1 MVALSLYAG
10 VGFGVALDRMN
21 IPEVGVE
28 SDPYVIATRDAAGM
42 ITIGRD
48 VWDWALDLSMRLHY
62 RLLTAGPPCQPFS
75 HVGKREGRAHLPQL
89 VNLIAHIRDGE
100 LYADELRTFAKQR
113 YGLDERSV
121 LVLLPLYVILRD
133 KPEAVVL
140 EQVPFVLP
148 IWEAYAEALRLNGY
162 NVWTGVLQAE
172 AYGVPQTRRRAILL
186 ANRHRQVYPPAPTH
200 SRYHVR
206 APGRLDP
213 GVKPWVSMADALGF
227 PEGVVGF
234 PRKADGRDEGFEVDG
249 TMYRSR
255 DFRVT
260 SRPAWGVTSKTRSW
274 KRWGFTDRPALT
286 VVGHGSVSRGP
297 TGQKRAIMNAV
308 EEERF
313 ILREPFTL
321 ETARKGA
328 PHGYI
333 ARGEVASIRDHYHSE
348 AVNFAIPEGAVLQTF
363 PDNFPWRG
371 NKNRQWETI
380 GNAVPP
386 LLAEHLIRAVL

>member
-1 MVALSLYAG
+1 MTGLSLYAG

-28 SDPYVIATRDAAGM
+28 ADPDVIATRDAAGM

-48 VWDWALDLSMRLHY
+48 VWDWVDLGMKMHY
-62 RLLTAGPPCQPFS
+62 ELLTAGPPCQPFS
-75 HVGKREGRAHLPQL
+75 RVGRGEGRSHLGTLQSYIWRIGEREIETWDL
-89 VNLIAHIRDGE
+89 RGIAKRD
-100 LYADELRTFAKQR
+100 
-113 YGLDERSV
+113 GLDERSI
-121 LVLLPLYVILRD
+121 LVTLPLFVILRD
-133 KPEAVVL
+133 MPRSIVL

-148 IWEAYAEALRLNGY
+148 IWESYAEVLRMRGY
-162 NVWTGVLQAE
+162 HVWTGTVSAE

-186 ANRHRQVYPPAPTH
+186 ANLDRPVYPPAPTH

-206 APGRLDP
+206 SPERLDP

-234 PRKADGRDEGFEVDG
+234 PRRYDGRDAGVQMDG
-249 TMYRSR
+249 GLYRAR

-260 SRPAWGVTSKTRSW
+260 ERPAWGVTSKTRSW
-274 KRWGFTDRPALT
+274 KRWGFTDRPAMT
-286 VVGHGSVSRGP
+286 VLGHGSVSRGP
-297 TGQKRAIMNAV
+297 TGQKRGIMNAI
-308 EEERF
+308 EAETF

-321 ETARKGA
+321 ESARKPGD
-328 PHGYI
+328 HGYI
-333 ARGEVASIRDHYHSE
+333 ARGEVASIRDRYHSE
-348 AVNFAIPEGAVLQTF
+348 AINFTIEEGAVLQTF

-371 NKNRQWETI
+371 NRNRQWETI